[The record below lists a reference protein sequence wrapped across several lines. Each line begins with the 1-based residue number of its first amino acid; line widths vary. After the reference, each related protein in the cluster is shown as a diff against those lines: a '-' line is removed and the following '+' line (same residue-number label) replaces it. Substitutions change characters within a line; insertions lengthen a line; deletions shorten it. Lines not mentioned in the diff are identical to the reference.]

1 MATARDVY
9 NKAIALIDEISSET
23 GTVDVST
30 TGDYEARAPFLID
43 ILQKEVARVGKYRK
57 TADVVVTASTDD
69 PTLAYVTVT
78 LPSDVDY
85 VEKVVVLNPPYD
97 YYRKSTMIENGAVY
111 VPTTFDGP
119 LRITYL
125 AVPTDIESLE
135 DTIVVD
141 HLSEVAI
148 TYGLAKAFVL
158 PEGNSE
164 LVSYL
169 SREYD
174 EKKAL
179 ISRIKPVSFERVHDV
194 YGGF

>member
-111 VPTTFDGP
+111 VPTTFDGT